1 MKSRIFAIG
10 DIHGCF
16 QSFKILIEDKIRF
29 NTSDKLILLGDY
41 IDRGTE
47 SKEVI
52 DYILRLQQNGSDI
65 IPLLGNHEV
74 MLLDAYEN
82 TDKIPLWLYNGGI
95 QTLKSFSIS
104 ELNNIDSAYI
114 DFLRTLP
121 YYYSLDEFLFVH
133 AGFNDKIN
141 DPFEDKYSMLW
152 NCLKK
157 YSNPL
162 LENKIII
169 HGHCPQ
175 KVSTLENSL
184 ENDRKVINID
194 TGCVYTDK
202 KGYGKLTAIEIKSF
216 TITSF

>member
-74 MLLDAYEN
+74 MLLDAYDN
-82 TDKIPLWLYNGGI
+82 KDKIPLWLYTGGI
-95 QTLKSFSIS
+95 QTLKSF
-104 ELNNIDSAYI
+104 
-114 DFLRTLP
+114 RT
-121 YYYSLDEFLFVH
+121 
-133 AGFNDKIN
+133 K
-141 DPFEDKYSMLW
+141 
-152 NCLKK
+152 
-157 YSNPL
+157 
-162 LENKIII
+162 
-169 HGHCPQ
+169 
-175 KVSTLENSL
+175 
-184 ENDRKVINID
+184 
-194 TGCVYTDK
+194 
-202 KGYGKLTAIEIKSF
+202 
-216 TITSF
+216 